1 MKNFEKLLKESRIM
15 KPAEGGKFMEN
26 FKAEAEKAKARIM
39 KKMAHAEGISVSEY
53 WYRHVYMNKK
63 QREGAIL
70 LFAAVSV
77 TVIKAKLG
85 MPRKQADYL
94 IQSESI
100 HAALALDTGGFYTSL
115 LPALLAL
122 LDTQN
127 GDYSTALKNMK
138 LGVLGAKG
146 AKITAKSN
154 LKITLNTIL
163 AFING
168 LAAAN
173 QAQAVE
179 IITGC
184 KMMVVGAHAVNK
196 QDMSA
201 KKTATAGQAKLGS
214 LAGKNAKGDY
224 VKTMYDW
231 QKAIVPPTA
240 IDAPASSLSWSN
252 LPSTMVA
259 KALSNGNSANTLYA
273 FRKRTTITV
282 DGVDVTTEWSDY
294 KTVQF

>member
-1 MKNFEKLLKESRIM
+1 MKSTEKFEVEIM
-15 KPAEGGKFMEN
+15 DHKPSSEWKFFKN
-26 FKAEAEKAKARIM
+26 LKAEAEKEKAKFM

-53 WYRHVYMNKK
+53 WYRHIYMNKK

-70 LFAAVSV
+70 LFAAVSLS
-77 TVIKAKLG
+77 VIKAKLG
-85 MPRKQADYL
+85 MPTKQADYL
-94 IQSESI
+94 IQSQAI
-100 HAALALDTGGFYTSL
+100 HAALVLNTGGFYTTL
-115 LPALLAL
+115 LPALLTL
-122 LDTQN
+122 LDDQN
-127 GDYSTALKNMK
+127 TEFSTCIKNMK

-173 QAQAVE
+173 QAQSVE

-184 KMMVVGAHAVNK
+184 KMMVVGAKSVNK
-196 QDMSA
+196 EDMSA
-201 KKTATAGQAKLGS
+201 TKTVTPGLAKLGS
-214 LAGKNAKGDY
+214 LAGKNADKY

-231 QKAIVPPTA
+231 QKAIVPPSAPT
-240 IDAPASSLSWSN
+240 APAASLGWTD

-259 KALSNGNSANTLYA
+259 KTTSAGNAAGSLVG
-273 FRKRTTITV
+273 FRKRTTIIV
-282 DGVDVTTEWSDY
+282 DGVSVTTDWSDY